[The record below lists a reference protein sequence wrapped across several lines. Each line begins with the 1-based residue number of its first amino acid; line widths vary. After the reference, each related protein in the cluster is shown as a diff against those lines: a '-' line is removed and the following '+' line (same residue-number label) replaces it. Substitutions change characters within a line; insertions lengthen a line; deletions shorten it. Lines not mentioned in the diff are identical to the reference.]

1 MGPKAGKGPAAP
13 GERCLGKRYSY
24 RANSDTM
31 KYQSG

>member
-1 MGPKAGKGPAAP
+1 MGPKVGKGPAAP